1 MTEHPKSSKSD
12 YLQPMIFTTSVLL
25 FLMVWGMGIGALGSQ
40 LPEIVKTGKM
50 SLAAAWAA
58 GIAGGVSMAGL
69 AAYVA
74 FIALKFL
81 DLVGRDAKRRA
92 PSDPTAPLPPL
103 RRKPNLHVVSS
114 ESNAV

>member
-1 MTEHPKSSKSD
+1 
-12 YLQPMIFTTSVLL
+12 
-25 FLMVWGMGIGALGSQ
+25 
-40 LPEIVKTGKM
+40 
-50 SLAAAWAA
+50 
-58 GIAGGVSMAGL
+58 MAGL